1 MQLLSLKRDSRT
13 VFLSVLL
20 LGIMAIFVAR
30 LFYLQIIRHD
40 NYVAQA
46 AAEQVKPLTI
56 PAKRGLLYALD
67 GTTPVPLVINQTVY
81 TMFADPPTVTDKP
94 KVLSAIREVAGGNLR
109 SNLEQLLGR
118 KDSRYQILGTKLT
131 RQQAEMIKSKNLAGI
146 GFQEESQRVYP
157 EGSLASQTLGFVNG
171 EGKGQYGIEEALND
185 RLTGRDGLLKSVT
198 DVSGVPLTIGDK
210 NINKP
215 AKNGDNIVL
224 SIDRNIQART
234 EKALADG
241 VKKSGADHASAIVMD
256 PQTGEV
262 MAIANVPTFNPSD
275 ISKVTDFSA
284 LNNSAISA
292 PYEPG
297 SDIKTFTVATGV
309 DKGVIGPDSTY
320 NNTGQIKVDDI
331 TINNATK
338 TAAVTGNI
346 TMQTALNWSLNTGMV
361 TIAERLG
368 DGNYITRGA
377 RDAMYEYFHNR
388 FRLGQKTGIELA
400 GEQAGTVIPPTDV
413 QGNAVRYSNMAFG
426 QGMDA
431 TMLQVVSGFSSVV
444 NGGVYHV
451 PTVISGTMSDDGAT
465 FTPAAAR
472 QMYQSIIKPNTSATL
487 REMVHEAH
495 YATYNP
501 HDGSDKYFIGGKTGT
516 SQTVVNGKYVNDQT
530 IGTYLG
536 FGGESANDPR
546 YVIMV
551 EVSAK
556 DKSMGGGTDAKPIF
570 NTISNWLI
578 DYLKLQPKG

>member
-1 MQLLSLKRDSRT
+1 MQLSFQKGSRSR
-13 VFLSVLL
+13 VLGGLL
-20 LGIMAIFVAR
+20 LMAMTIFVIR
-30 LFYLQIIRHD
+30 LFYLQIIMHD
-40 NYVAQA
+40 DYVAQA
-46 AAEQVKPLTI
+46 TAEQVKPLTI
-56 PAKRGLLYALD
+56 PAKRGLIYALD
-67 GTTPVPLVINQTVY
+67 GDTPVRLVMNQTVY
-81 TMFADPPTVTDKP
+81 TMFVDPATVTQPDKIAD
-94 KVLSAIREVAGGNLR
+94 VARRVAGGNLR
-109 SNLEQLLGR
+109 PNIEKLIAL
-118 KDSRYQILGTKLT
+118 KDTRYQIIATKLT
-131 RQQAEMIKSKNLAGI
+131 RQQAEMIKKEDLNGV
-146 GFQEESQRVYP
+146 GFQEMSQRVYP

-171 EGKGQYGIEEALND
+171 EGQGQYGVEEGLND
-185 RLTGRDGLLKSVT
+185 RLTGHDGLLKSVT

-215 AKNGDNIVL
+215 AKNGDNLVL
-224 SIDRNIQART
+224 TIDRNVQAKT
-234 EKALADG
+234 EQVLADG
-241 VKKSGADHASAIVMD
+241 VKKSGADHASAIIMD
-256 PQTGEV
+256 PQTGKV
-262 MAIANVPTFNPSD
+262 MAMANVPTYDPSQ
-275 ISKVTDFSA
+275 INKITDFA
-284 LNNSAISA
+284 QVNNSTVTA

-309 DKGVIGPDSTY
+309 DKGAITPSSTY
-320 NNTGQIKVDDI
+320 DNTGQIKVDDI

-346 TMQTALNWSLNTGMV
+346 SMQTALNWSLNTGMV

-377 RDAMYEYFHNR
+377 RDTMYDYFYNR

-400 GEQAGTVIPPTDV
+400 GEQPGTIIPPTDV
-413 QGNAVRYSNMAFG
+413 QGNAVRYSNMSFG

-431 TMLQVVSGFSSVV
+431 TMLQVVSGFSSVI
-444 NGGVYHV
+444 NGGTYHV
-451 PTVISGTMSDDGAT
+451 PTVIGGTMSDDGIT

-472 QMYQSIIKPNTSATL
+472 QTYPDVVKQSTSATL
-487 REMVHEAH
+487 REMVHQAH

-516 SQTVVNGKYVNDQT
+516 SQTVVDGKYVNDQT

-536 FGGESANDPR
+536 FGGETAANPR

-551 EVSAK
+551 EISAK

>member
-1 MQLLSLKRDSRT
+1 MQLSFQKGSRSR
-13 VFLSVLL
+13 VLGGLL
-20 LGIMAIFVAR
+20 LVVMALFVIR
-30 LFYLQIIRHD
+30 LFYLQIIMHD
-40 NYVAQA
+40 DYVAQA
-46 AAEQVKPLTI
+46 TAEQVKPLTI
-56 PAKRGLLYALD
+56 PAKRGLIYALD
-67 GTTPVPLVINQTVY
+67 GDTPVQLVMNQTVY
-81 TMFADPPTVTDKP
+81 TMFVDPATVTQPDKIAD
-94 KVLSAIREVAGGNLR
+94 VSRRVAGGNLR
-109 SNLEQLLGR
+109 PNIEKLIAM
-118 KDSRYQILGTKLT
+118 KDTRYQIIATKLT
-131 RQQAEMIKSKNLAGI
+131 RQQAEMIKKEDLNGV
-146 GFQEESQRVYP
+146 GFQEMSQRVYP

-171 EGKGQYGIEEALND
+171 EGKGQYGVEEGLND
-185 RLTGRDGLLKSVT
+185 RLTGHDGLLKSVT

-215 AKNGDNIVL
+215 AKNGDNLVL
-224 SIDRNIQART
+224 TIDRNIQAKT
-234 EKALADG
+234 EQVLADG
-241 VKKSGADHASAIVMD
+241 VKKSGADHASAIIMD
-256 PQTGEV
+256 PQTGKV
-262 MAIANVPTFNPSD
+262 MAMANVPTYDPSQ
-275 ISKVTDFSA
+275 INKITDFA
-284 LNNSAISA
+284 QVNNSTVTA

-309 DKGVIGPDSTY
+309 DKGAITPSSTY
-320 NNTGQIKVDDI
+320 DNTGQIKVDDI

-346 TMQTALNWSLNTGMV
+346 SMQTALNWSLNTGMV

-377 RDAMYEYFHNR
+377 RDTMYDYFYNR

-400 GEQAGTVIPPTDV
+400 GEQPGTIIPPTDV
-413 QGNAVRYSNMAFG
+413 QGNAVRYSNMSFG

-431 TMLQVVSGFSSVV
+431 TMLQVVSGFSSVI
-444 NGGVYHV
+444 NGGTYHV
-451 PTVISGTMSDDGAT
+451 PTVVDGTMSDDGIT

-472 QMYQSIIKPNTSATL
+472 QTYPGVVKQSTSATL
-487 REMVHEAH
+487 REMVHQAH

-516 SQTVVNGKYVNDQT
+516 SQTVVDGKYVNDQT

-536 FGGESANDPR
+536 FGGETSAAPR

-551 EVSAK
+551 EISAK

>member
-1 MQLLSLKRDSRT
+1 MQLLSLKKDSRT

-20 LGIMAIFVAR
+20 LGIMAIFVVR
-30 LFYLQIIRHD
+30 LFYLQVIKHD
-40 NYVAQA
+40 DYVAQA

-81 TMFADPPTVTDKP
+81 TMFADPPTVTDES
-94 KVLSAIREVAGGNLR
+94 KVLTTIREIAGGNLR

-171 EGKGQYGIEEALND
+171 EGKGQYGIEEALNE

-198 DVSGVPLTIGDK
+198 DVRDVPLTLGDK
-210 NINKP
+210 NVNIP
-215 AKNGDNIVL
+215 AKDGESVVL
-224 SIDRNIQART
+224 SIDRNIQARV

-262 MAIANVPTFNPSD
+262 MAIANVPTYNPSD

-309 DKGVIGPDSTY
+309 DKGVIAPDSTY

-377 RDAMYEYFHNR
+377 RDAMYDYFHNR

-413 QGNAVRYSNMAFG
+413 QGNAVRYSNMSFG

-431 TMLQVVSGFSSVV
+431 TMLQVVSGFSSVI

-472 QMYQSIIKPNTSATL
+472 QSYQDVIKSSTSATL

-536 FGGESANDPR
+536 FGGESADNPR

-551 EVSAK
+551 EISAK
-556 DKSMGGGTDAKPIF
+556 DKSMGGGSDAKPIF

>member
-1 MQLLSLKRDSRT
+1 MQLLSLKKDSRT

-20 LGIMAIFVAR
+20 LGIMAIFVVR
-30 LFYLQIIRHD
+30 LFYLQVIKHD
-40 NYVAQA
+40 DYVAQA

-81 TMFADPPTVTDKP
+81 TMFADPPTVTDES
-94 KVLSAIREVAGGNLR
+94 KVLNTIREIAGGNLR

-171 EGKGQYGIEEALND
+171 EGKGQYGIEEALNE

-224 SIDRNIQART
+224 SIDRNIQARV
-234 EKALADG
+234 ERALADG

-262 MAIANVPTFNPSD
+262 MAIANVPTYNPSD
-275 ISKVTDFSA
+275 ISKVIDFSA

-309 DKGVIGPDSTY
+309 DKGVIAPDSTY

-368 DGNYITRGA
+368 DGNYITRAA
-377 RDAMYEYFHNR
+377 RDAMYDYFHNR

-413 QGNAVRYSNMAFG
+413 QGNAVRYSNMSFG

-431 TMLQVVSGFSSVV
+431 TMLQVVSGFSSVI

-472 QMYQSIIKPNTSATL
+472 QSYQDVIKSSTSATL

-536 FGGESANDPR
+536 FGGESADNPR

-551 EVSAK
+551 EISAK
-556 DKSMGGGTDAKPIF
+556 DKSMGGGSDAKPIF